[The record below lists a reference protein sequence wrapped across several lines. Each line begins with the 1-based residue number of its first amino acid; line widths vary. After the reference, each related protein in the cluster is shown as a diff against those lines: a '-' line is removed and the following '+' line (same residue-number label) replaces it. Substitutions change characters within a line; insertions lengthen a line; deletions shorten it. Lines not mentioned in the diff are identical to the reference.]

1 MHRKSILGGMAAIA
15 LALAG
20 CATGSAPRPGP
31 PPRAAAPAHFDLGL
45 AAQAAP
51 FEAFTRTAARIDPS
65 FRSPAD
71 VAEGLRAGA
80 AYEPRQLEAGMIA
93 YGAMA
98 ALQEPQFAA
107 AARSPGARDI
117 ARRLAANPDAV
128 YALPGAQAAAARANA
143 ALSRRGE
150 NLASAGV
157 QVKKAAYAV
166 QRQGSWSKAKVP
178 NAPARLAQAK
188 RLSAAGYRASEG
200 DRGRVILAVQ
210 DGGRRGGAS
219 PATTRA
225 VAYAALTA
233 LGQERQGA
241 SLLNSPAPGSCLRM
255 AKLNFHQCLASAGTH
270 YEDIYCLGVHAMSE
284 PGQCVVDAAR
294 PKGGGRRAAAF

>member
-1 MHRKSILGGMAAIA
+1 MHQKSVQEACALLLA

-20 CATGSAPRPGP
+20 CATGPTAP
-31 PPRAAAPAHFDLGL
+31 PPRAASGPAHFDVGL

-51 FEAFTRTAARIDPS
+51 FEAFTRKAAGIDPT
-65 FRSPAD
+65 FRSAAD

-80 AYEPRQLEAGMIA
+80 AYEPRELEASMIA
-93 YGAMA
+93 FGAMA
-98 ALQEPQFAA
+98 ALQEPTFAA
-107 AARSPGARDI
+107 AARDPASRDL

-128 YALPGAQAAAARANA
+128 YALPGAQAAAARAGA
-143 ALSRRGE
+143 ALSRRGDA
-150 NLASAGV
+150 LGSAGAR
-157 QVKKAAYAV
+157 VKAQAYAV
-166 QRQGSWSKAKVP
+166 QRQGAWSRAKIA

-188 RLSAAGYRASEG
+188 RISAAGYRAADG
-200 DRGRVILAVQ
+200 DRAQVIAAVQ
-210 DGGRRGGAS
+210 QRGGRGGVS

-255 AKLNFHQCLASAGTH
+255 AKLNFHQCLASAGTQ
-270 YEDIYCLGVHAMSE
+270 YEDIYCLGAHALSE
-284 PGQCVVDAAR
+284 PGQCVTDAAKPR
-294 PKGGGRRAAAF
+294 GSRRASAF